1 MELSNYEPLDAD
13 QLLAL
18 LRINLPPD
26 INRKIYDEYFKV
38 SIIYNKKYS
47 ILMGVV
53 ESKECQR
60 LNTTTLKP
68 LVETIIAKPK
78 FLAYVCARNQLFSR
92 LYNSHYVEG
101 NKIYVL
107 MDNLNSITL
116 SWLMYLYH

>member
-26 INRKIYDEYFKV
+26 IKRKIYEEYFKV

-68 LVETIIAKPK
+68 IVETIIAKPK
-78 FLAYVCARNQLFSR
+78 FLAYVCGRNQMFSR
-92 LYNSHYVEG
+92 LYKLHYIEG
-101 NKIYVL
+101 NKRFVL
-107 MDNLNSITL
+107 MDNLTSITL